1 MSIRP
6 TCLAAS
12 LLLALPAFAATPID
26 QTRPLAADGSLR
38 IDNVKGQ
45 VVVRTWDR
53 PEVQVTGSLG
63 EGVEKLEIGP
73 GGDSLSIRVKY
84 PNSGGGWFGSGN
96 RSEPSRIEVRMPAGA
111 SLDVDVVSAGVDVE
125 GLAGRRLAVD
135 SVSGGVRVRAS
146 RSGEARF
153 DLVSGDLEAELDS
166 EDISVDTVSGDVRL
180 SGRGGGEL
188 GVDTVSGDADLAF
201 QSLRRVVMDS
211 VSGDLTLQTG
221 LAPDG
226 RISADT
232 VSGGV
237 RLRLPA
243 DTSARLSVETF
254 SGGISSPVGDVKTEK
269 YGPGKTLEAR
279 LGQGEGEVRLVTFS
293 GGVRISIDDN

>member
-1 MSIRP
+1 MLPRL
-6 TCLAAS
+6 TCLTAS
-12 LLLALPAFAATPID
+12 LLLALPALAATPID

-38 IDNVKGQ
+38 IENIKGQ

-53 PEVQVTGSLG
+53 PEVHVTGSLG

-73 GGDSLSIRVKY
+73 GGDSLSIKVKY

-111 SLDVDVVSAGVDVE
+111 SLDVDVVSAEVDLE

-135 SVSGGVRVRAS
+135 SVSGSVQVRAS

-188 GVDTVSGDADLAF
+188 GVDTVSGDAELAF

-211 VSGDLTLQTG
+211 VSGDLELRTG
-221 LAPDG
+221 LAPSG

-279 LGQGEGEVRLVTFS
+279 LGSGKGEVRLVTFS
-293 GGVRISIDDN
+293 GSVRISFDDN

>member
-1 MSIRP
+1 MFTRM

-12 LLLALPAFAATPID
+12 LLLALPALAATPID

-38 IDNVKGQ
+38 IENVKGE

-53 PEVQVTGSLG
+53 PQVHVTGSLG
-63 EGVEKLEIGP
+63 DGVEKLEIGP
-73 GGDSLSIRVKY
+73 GGDSLSIKVKY

-111 SLDVDVVSAGVDVE
+111 SLDVDVVSAGVDLE

-135 SVSGGVRVRAS
+135 SVSGSVQVRAS

-180 SGRGGGEL
+180 SGQGGGEL
-188 GVDTVSGDADLAF
+188 GVDTVSGDANLAF
-201 QSLRRVVMDS
+201 RSLSRVVMDS
-211 VSGDLTLQTG
+211 VSGDLELRTG
-221 LAPDG
+221 LAPSG

-243 DTSARLSVETF
+243 DTSARLLVETF

-279 LGQGEGEVRLVTFS
+279 LGSGEGEVRLVTFS
-293 GGVRISIDDN
+293 GGVRISLDDK

>member
-1 MSIRP
+1 
-6 TCLAAS
+6 
-12 LLLALPAFAATPID
+12 
-26 QTRPLAADGSLR
+26 
-38 IDNVKGQ
+38 
-45 VVVRTWDR
+45 
-53 PEVQVTGSLG
+53 
-63 EGVEKLEIGP
+63 
-73 GGDSLSIRVKY
+73 
-84 PNSGGGWFGSGN
+84 
-96 RSEPSRIEVRMPAGA
+96 
-111 SLDVDVVSAGVDVE
+111 
-125 GLAGRRLAVD
+125 
-135 SVSGGVRVRAS
+135 
-146 RSGEARF
+146 
-153 DLVSGDLEAELDS
+153 EAELDS

-211 VSGDLTLQTG
+211 VSGDLELRTG
-221 LAPDG
+221 LAPSG

-279 LGQGEGEVRLVTFS
+279 LGSGEGEVRLVTFS
-293 GGVRISIDDN
+293 GGVRISLDDN

>member
-1 MSIRP
+1 MLPRL
-6 TCLAAS
+6 TCLTAS
-12 LLLALPAFAATPID
+12 LLLALPALAATPID

-38 IDNVKGQ
+38 IENIKGQ

-53 PEVQVTGSLG
+53 PEVHVTGSLG

-73 GGDSLSIRVKY
+73 GGDSLSIKVKY

-111 SLDVDVVSAGVDVE
+111 SLDVDVVSAEVDLE

-135 SVSGGVRVRAS
+135 SVSGSVQVRAS

-211 VSGDLTLQTG
+211 VSGDLELRTG
-221 LAPDG
+221 LAPSG

-279 LGQGEGEVRLVTFS
+279 LGSGKGEVRLVTFS
-293 GGVRISIDDN
+293 GSVRISFDDN

>member
-1 MSIRP
+1 MLPRL
-6 TCLAAS
+6 TCLTAS
-12 LLLALPAFAATPID
+12 LLLALPALAATPID

-38 IDNVKGQ
+38 IENIKGQ

-53 PEVQVTGSLG
+53 PEVHVTGSLG

-73 GGDSLSIRVKY
+73 GGDSLSIKVKY

-111 SLDVDVVSAGVDVE
+111 SLDVDVVSAEVDLE

-135 SVSGGVRVRAS
+135 SVSGSVQVRAS

-188 GVDTVSGDADLAF
+188 GVDTVSGDAELAF

-211 VSGDLTLQTG
+211 VSGDLELRTG
-221 LAPDG
+221 LAPSG

-232 VSGGV
+232 VRGGV

-279 LGQGEGEVRLVTFS
+279 LGSGKGEVRLVTFS
-293 GGVRISIDDN
+293 GNVRISFDDN

>member
-1 MSIRP
+1 MLPRL
-6 TCLAAS
+6 TCLTAS
-12 LLLALPAFAATPID
+12 LLLALPALAATPID

-38 IDNVKGQ
+38 IENIKGQ

-53 PEVQVTGSLG
+53 PEVHVTGSLG

-73 GGDSLSIRVKY
+73 GGDSLSIKVKY

-111 SLDVDVVSAGVDVE
+111 SLDVDVVSAEVDLE

-135 SVSGGVRVRAS
+135 SVSGSVQVRAS

-211 VSGDLTLQTG
+211 VSGDLDLRTG
-221 LAPDG
+221 LAPSG

-279 LGQGEGEVRLVTFS
+279 LGSGEGEVRLVTFS
-293 GGVRISIDDN
+293 GSVRISFDDN

>member
-1 MSIRP
+1 MLPRL
-6 TCLAAS
+6 TCLTAS
-12 LLLALPAFAATPID
+12 LLLALPALAATPID

-38 IDNVKGQ
+38 IENIKGQ

-53 PEVQVTGSLG
+53 PEVHVTGSLG

-73 GGDSLSIRVKY
+73 GGDSLSIKVKY

-111 SLDVDVVSAGVDVE
+111 SLDVDVVSAEVDLE

-135 SVSGGVRVRAS
+135 SVSGSVQ
-146 RSGEARF
+146 ARF

-211 VSGDLTLQTG
+211 VSGDLDLRTG
-221 LAPDG
+221 LAPSG

-279 LGQGEGEVRLVTFS
+279 LGSGEGEVRLVTFS